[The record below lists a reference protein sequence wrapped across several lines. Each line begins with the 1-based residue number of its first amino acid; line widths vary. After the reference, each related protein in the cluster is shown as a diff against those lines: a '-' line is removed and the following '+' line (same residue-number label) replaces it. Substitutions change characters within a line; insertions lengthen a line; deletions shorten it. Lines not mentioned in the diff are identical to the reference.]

1 MMTIALNVLGNQRLQ
16 VGKAQPPELLVLRNL
31 AGMGSNIV
39 FSGWVGGRR
48 RTAVSFDLSA
58 AGFFGGQAGEK

>member
-1 MMTIALNVLGNQRLQ
+1 MTIALNILGNQQLQ

-31 AGMGSNIV
+31 AGTGSDPV
-39 FSGWVGGRR
+39 FSGWVGGCRP
-48 RTAVSFDLSA
+48 TPVSFDLSA